1 MNNISICKAPF
12 FYIEVFG
19 NGDIYNCCP
28 AYIKYPIGNFYKNSI
43 EEIWNSDKAKTIRKQ
58 ILKNNYAAC
67 RVELCANNSNPAL
80 KELEYVDTKIELK
93 EEMPLP
99 KFVKFCHDFECNVH
113 CITCRKNIMCQ
124 PKEELE
130 RLNNEIDKYYLPILK
145 GAETVC
151 MNGSGDCLAAR
162 HGRILLKRIADAY
175 PNIKFDLHTNGLLC
189 NEKNLKELN
198 ILDRLSVV
206 EISLHATTKETY
218 DKIVLGSNWDK
229 VIKNIEW
236 LAKLKKQGKIDDLL
250 LFFVVDNIN
259 YKEMPDFVK
268 LAEKYEAQAY
278 FWTYRNWGVQ
288 NEKEAREMSIFDIK
302 HRDYNKLVK
311 ILHNDIFKSKNCHLN
326 PMLLEISKSSKIK
339 ITRKQK
345 KESEKWHN
353 CGYKNKHCIKYKL
366 LKSIYKRVKKLT
378 DKLEKKLSKYQ

>member
-1 MNNISICKAPF
+1 MTVNICKAPF
-12 FYIEVFG
+12 FYIEIFADGEVH
-19 NGDIYNCCP
+19 NCCP
-28 AYIKYPIGNFYKNSI
+28 SYIKYSIGNIYKNSI
-43 EEIWNSDKAKTIRKQ
+43 EEIWNSKRAKTIRKQ
-58 ILKNNYAAC
+58 ILANNYSCC
-67 RVELCANNSNPAL
+67 RTELCANDSNPAL
-80 KELEYVDTKIELK
+80 KELEYVDTNIELK

-113 CITCRKNIMCQ
+113 CITCRKNVMCQ
-124 PKEELE
+124 SKEELE
-130 RLNNEIDKYYLPILK
+130 RLNSEIEKYYLLILK

-151 MNGSGDCLAAR
+151 MNGIGDCLASR
-162 HGRILLKRIADAY
+162 HGRIFLKKIAEVY

-198 ILDRLSVV
+198 ILDRISVV

-218 DKIVLGSNWDK
+218 DKIVLGSDWNK

-268 LAEKYEAQAY
+268 LAEKYGAQAY

-288 NEKEAREMSIFDIK
+288 NEKEARAMSIFDK
-302 HRDYNKLVK
+302 RHRDYNDLVEV
-311 ILHNDIFKSKNCHLN
+311 LHNDIFKSKNCHLN
-326 PMLLEISKSSKIK
+326 PILLEISQSSPIEKTLKTKFI
-339 ITRKQK
+339 
-345 KESEKWHN
+345 SFKWHN
-353 CGYKNKHCIKYKL
+353 PKIKSKKSIKYKL
-366 LKSIYKRVKKLT
+366 LKSTYKRVKKLS